1 MCYFIELSFGTF
13 GNQCTCRYPPLLF
26 VGMCATSCGNLAFVL
41 RSRLVGWAW
50 PAPGGGLNGPCA
62 AISLRARFG
71 TGRREAEEQC
81 YLPVWAS
88 ALTQQCV

>member
-13 GNQCTCRYPPLLF
+13 GNQCTCHCPPLFF

-50 PAPGGGLNGPCA
+50 PAPGGGKNDLCA
-62 AISLRARFG
+62 AFSLRARFG
-71 TGRREAEEQC
+71 ADCGEAEEQC
-81 YLPVWAS
+81 YLSAWAS
-88 ALTQQCV
+88 ALTQLSV